1 MCNIFK
7 GIFNHLLTSFLLY
20 KNYDLTACEFMLG
33 ENAFSVC
40 IFTHSYLDIYELSV
54 QQILVYIDKVRS
66 KTWM

>member
-7 GIFNHLLTSFLLY
+7 GIFNQLVDFFLLY

-40 IFTHSYLDIYELSV
+40 IFTHSYLDIY
-54 QQILVYIDKVRS
+54 
-66 KTWM
+66 